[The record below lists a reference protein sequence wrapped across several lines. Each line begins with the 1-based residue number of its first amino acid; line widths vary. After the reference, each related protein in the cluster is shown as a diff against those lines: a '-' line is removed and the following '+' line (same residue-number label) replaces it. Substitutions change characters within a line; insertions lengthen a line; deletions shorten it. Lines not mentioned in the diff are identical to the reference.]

1 MQGAGLFLRV
11 TSDKRKI
18 AMKSLPAAKQS
29 LEARFAMKLWARFLE
44 AIERWFRREKS
55 NVVYVPRPWGDT
67 PNKNNR
73 MEVVLVRTATDYVFR
88 YECGDTT
95 APAVKAVMRELAMA
109 LPSVMERANRFDGC
123 PGRIK
128 VRIDVG

>member
-1 MQGAGLFLRV
+1 
-11 TSDKRKI
+11 
-18 AMKSLPAAKQS
+18 MKSLPAARQS
-29 LEARFAMKLWARFLE
+29 LETRLNRTMWTRFLD
-44 AIERWFRREKS
+44 AIARLFSHNKR

-73 MEVVLVRTATDYVFR
+73 MELVIVRTATDYVFR

-95 APAVKAVMRELAMA
+95 APAVKAVMRELALA
-109 LPSVMERANRFDGC
+109 LPSMMERANRFDGC

>member
-1 MQGAGLFLRV
+1 
-11 TSDKRKI
+11 
-18 AMKSLPAAKQS
+18 MKSLLAARQS
-29 LEARFAMKLWARFLE
+29 LETRLSMKLWERFLE
-44 AIERWFRREKS
+44 AIEWWFGRNKR

-73 MEVVLVRTATDYVFR
+73 MELVLVRTATDYVFR

-95 APAVKAVMRELAMA
+95 APAVKAVMRELAIA